1 MTAQVIMANAHRA
14 QKQHADAEAALGR
27 ARRWAADNPHGLA
40 MLARAYARYGNK
52 EESRR
57 LLGELEQLAQRRYVS
72 PFDMG
77 TVSLALGDE
86 DRALSLLQEA
96 FRQRSSGLI
105 FLRDASFSR
114 MQRAPEFHSLVEKMR
129 FTG

>member
-1 MTAQVIMANAHRA
+1 MRKRPSDALAGGRRTIRTAWPCSPAPTPSH
-14 QKQHADAEAALGR
+14 
-27 ARRWAADNPHGLA
+27 
-40 MLARAYARYGNK
+40 GNK
-52 EESRR
+52 DESRR

-96 FRQRSSGLI
+96 FRQRSSGFI

-114 MQRAPEFHSLVEKMR
+114 MQRAPEFHSLVEKMH